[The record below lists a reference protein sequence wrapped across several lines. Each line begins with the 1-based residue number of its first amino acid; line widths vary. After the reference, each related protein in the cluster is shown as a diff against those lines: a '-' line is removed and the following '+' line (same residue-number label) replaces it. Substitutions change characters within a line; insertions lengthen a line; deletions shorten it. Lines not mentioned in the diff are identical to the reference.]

1 MIAIDL
7 GSNTLRIIQLECQT
21 KKRLFDYEKIVRTA
35 ASLHESGQIS
45 NEATLRIISAI
56 KEAQSRIDF
65 SADRVAAVATAAFR
79 MASNQKEV
87 LGRIYEETGVLFEVI
102 DAAKEAALSSLA
114 VEARLWQIFGRID
127 PFLLV
132 DIGGGSTEI
141 VFKWPSA
148 LVSESFELGIVTAA
162 ERYGKALARYLDDLL
177 KPLKEF
183 LMRYY
188 LDFGKPKQ
196 FVATG
201 GTPTT
206 IAAVKLGMS
215 YSKYDPNIINGY
227 RLAPSDLD
235 YVLKQL
241 LSLKEE
247 KREELVGVGRGDL
260 IIAGIL
266 IFGGIFAMSG
276 FEECIVID
284 DGLRE
289 GLALAKCQEQDN
301 F

>member
-7 GSNTLRIIQLECQT
+7 GSNTLRIIQLECKT
-21 KKRLFDYEKIVRTA
+21 KRKLFDYEKIVRTA
-35 ASLHESGQIS
+35 ASLHKSKQIS
-45 NEATLRIISAI
+45 KEATLRIISAI
-56 KEAQSRIDF
+56 KEAQSQIDF

-79 MASNQKEV
+79 MASNQMEV
-87 LGRIYEETGVLFEVI
+87 LSRIHEETGVLFEVI
-102 DAAKEAALSSLA
+102 DAATEASLSSLA
-114 VEARLWQIFGRID
+114 VEARLCQIFGRAN

-132 DIGGGSTEI
+132 DLGGGSTEI
-141 VFKWPSA
+141 VFKGTGA
-148 LVSESFELGIVTAA
+148 LVSESFALGIVTAA
-162 ERYGKALARYLDDLL
+162 ERYGNALAEHLDVLL
-177 KPLKEF
+177 RPLREF
-183 LMRYY
+183 LMRSFADY
-188 LDFGKPKQ
+188 GRPGQ

-215 YSKYDPNIINGY
+215 YSEYDSAIINGY

-235 YVLKQL
+235 DVLKLL

-289 GLALAKCQEQDN
+289 GLALTKCQEKDN
-301 F
+301 